1 RRSSDLDRHAE
12 EGAEYARIGDGE
24 RRSLDLLR
32 LELAVAGACGEVVDA
47 LRDAKEVQLVRLV
60 HHRNDESRVEVH
72 GDADVDVPAVDDVVA
87 GDGGVDPR
95 ELLEHPGDGD
105 GHEGGVAD
113 LHALLFPALLV
124 LAPDAV

>member
-1 RRSSDLDRHAE
+1 
-12 EGAEYARIGDGE
+12 
-24 RRSLDLLR
+24 
-32 LELAVAGACGEVVDA
+32 
-47 LRDAKEVQLVRLV
+47 QLVRLV

-124 LAPDAV
+124 LAPDAVDAREVHLDERVDVGRDALGQHQDRKSTRLNSSHVKTSY